1 MSKTKPKAAIYAR
14 VSTTD
19 KGQDPKNQLLE
30 LRRWCK
36 QQGYTVAGEYVDKES
51 GRKGA
56 ADRAQFRQMM
66 EDAGKGQFDLLVVW
80 ALDRLTREGL
90 AHTVHYL
97 RKLDTYGVG
106 FHSYSEPML
115 STRDEM
121 VRDILIGVFS
131 ALAKVEAVKLSERTK
146 AGLQRAKKEGR
157 VGGRPRIAVSKEDT
171 ATIKR
176 LAREGMSQR
185 KIVDA
190 INHRRKKEEKLS
202 RTAIQRVLAGSI

>member
-1 MSKTKPKAAIYAR
+1 MSRTKPRAAIYAR

-19 KGQDPKNQLLE
+19 RGQDPENQLRQ

-36 QQGYTVAGEYVDKES
+36 QQGYSITTEYVES
-51 GRKGA
+51 QTGRKGA
-56 ADRAQFRQMM
+56 ADREQFRKMM
-66 EDAGKGQFDLLVVW
+66 DDASKGEFDLLVVW

-97 RKLDTYGVG
+97 RKLDTFGVG

-121 VRDILIGVFS
+121 VRDILIGVFA

-146 AGLQRAKKEGR
+146 AGLARAKKEGR
-157 VGGRPRIAVSKEDT
+157 VGGRPRITISKADQKTVRQLRQDGNSE
-171 ATIKR
+171 
-176 LAREGMSQR
+176 R
-185 KIVDA
+185 KIVEA
-190 INHRRKKEEKLS
+190 MNRRRKKEDKIS
-202 RTAIQRVLAGSI
+202 RRAVRRVLSQ